1 MMAELHGVLVIDKP
15 AGMTSADVVHR
26 VKRALRAERVGH
38 TGTLD
43 PMATGVLPLCLG
55 QATKIAGYLLAEDKA
70 YEAELELGIETDT
83 LDAEGAITRRDSAG
97 AAAVSRSQL
106 VETAEEFIGPGEQ
119 VPPMYSALRHEGKRL
134 HELARAGKTVERPPR
149 PIIIHELRVVAFEP
163 PRARLFVHCSK
174 GTYVRS
180 LVADLGQRLGCG
192 AHISALRRV
201 QSGAFTLAT
210 SLQLGE
216 IDEESAQRA
225 LITPAAAL
233 AHLPAL
239 TVAEPL
245 LARVASGQRIPWAQV
260 AGAPAAEESGAP
272 RRAAAAT
279 IHGASGAAGTGN
291 HPLHRVLTP
300 EGELLALVAAD
311 DQGMVRYERVFTYS
325 LTKRPLS
332 SNLTR
337 SQGRRTQRE

>member
-1 MMAELHGVLVIDKP
+1 MTTELHGVLVIDKP

-55 QATKIAGYLLAEDKA
+55 QATKIAGYLLAEDKT

-97 AAAVSRSQL
+97 AAAVSMSQF
-106 VETAEEFIGPGEQ
+106 VDAAKEFVGPGEQ

-134 HELARAGKTVERPPR
+134 HELARAGKTVDRPPR
-149 PIIIHELRVVAFEP
+149 PIIIHELRVMAFEP

-180 LVADLGQRLGCG
+180 LAADLGTRLGCG
-192 AHISALRRV
+192 AHVSALRRV
-201 QSGAFTLAT
+201 RSGAFTLA
-210 SLQLGE
+210 SALQLDE
-216 IDEESAQRA
+216 INEESARRA
-225 LITPAAAL
+225 VIAPAAAL
-233 AHLPAL
+233 AHLPAA
-239 TVAEPL
+239 TVPEPL

-260 AGAPAAEESGAP
+260 AGDV
-272 RRAAAAT
+272 
-279 IHGASGAAGTGN
+279 AGTVHG
-291 HPLHRVLTP
+291 PLHRLLTP
-300 EGELLALVAAD
+300 EGELLALAAAD
-311 DQGMVRYERVFTYS
+311 DQGLVRYERVFTYS

-332 SNLTR
+332 SNLTG
-337 SQGRRTQRE
+337 SSGRRTQRE